1 MPKTH
6 ALVPALEEKTRDK
19 TATHLQRVL
28 LLLLDLALQSKQAHW
43 NVVGPNFRPL
53 HLHLDDL
60 WETVQKWSDAVAER
74 MLALD
79 VPARG
84 QVTDIRDG
92 STLDAL
98 PPGRLAD
105 TKVIALVADRIE
117 SVAAGAREAME
128 AVEELDLVTQDLFM
142 EVIHDLEKHLWMFR
156 TQIQAG

>member
-1 MPKTH
+1 MPKTSV
-6 ALVPALEEKTRDK
+6 LVPAINEKARVM
-19 TATHLQRVL
+19 TAGHLQSVL
-28 LLLLDLALQSKQAHW
+28 FLLIDLALQSKQAHW

-53 HLHLDDL
+53 HLHLDEL
-60 WETVQKWSDAVAER
+60 WDTVQKWSDAVAER

-84 QVTDIRDG
+84 QVTDIRDE

-105 TKVIALVADRIE
+105 TKVISLVADRIE
-117 SVAAGAREAME
+117 TVAARTREAME

-156 TQIQAG
+156 SQIQAG